1 MCTVISS
8 AVQRRVWRPQFAHT
22 PHTSAHTTPQSAHHT
37 NNTRI
42 WICALFGKQLFFKNK
57 AIFQKVNFKKIFLK
71 VPKKYSKKY
80 QNYPKKRPKI
90 VWKALIKNILKST
103 EKYIIK
109 SLHTT
114 VPVTTTT
121 STRPEAR
128 ALSLT
133 EQRHGWQQ
141 LDWRGA
147 SEYWNSFIS
156 PRFQR

>member
-1 MCTVISS
+1 MYILKSTPKIS
-8 AVQRRVWRPQFAHT
+8 
-22 PHTSAHTTPQSAHHT
+22 
-37 NNTRI
+37 
-42 WICALFGKQLFFKNK
+42 
-57 AIFQKVNFKKIFLK
+57 IFQKLPEVT
-71 VPKKYSKKY
+71 PKKE
-80 QNYPKKRPKI
+80 P
-90 VWKALIKNILKST
+90 KNILKST

-141 LDWRGA
+141 LDWRG
-147 SEYWNSFIS
+147 SLGILEQFHFTTIS
-156 PRFQR
+156 TI